1 MNPRSVGVEEELLL
15 VQPVTGRPQ
24 AVAGTVLRQVRQAA
38 ESSRAAG
45 TDQADADRA
54 REDAASLE
62 LELKE
67 QQLETNSQPCH
78 SLSDLHREVRRCRD
92 AAAAAAGKAGAQ
104 VAALATSP
112 VAVEPELVSESRYQR
127 MAEAFG
133 LTAHEQ
139 LTCGCHVHVEIS
151 SDEEGVAV
159 LDRAGPWLA
168 VLLALSANSPF
179 WQGQDSSYASFR
191 YQAWG
196 RWPSSG
202 PTEPFRTAQ
211 RYHQTLEQMVRTGTL
226 LDAGMVYFDAR
237 LSEHYPTIELR
248 IADVCL
254 HAEDA
259 VLVAALARALV
270 ETEARAAREGQ
281 PARPSRTEV
290 LRLAAWRASR
300 SGLDDD
306 LLNPVTGLPEQAATV
321 ASLLVDHCRDALD
334 DAGDTDAVTEMLSAL
349 LARGNGA
356 SSQRAAFRQ
365 SGRLADVVNSA
376 VAATGRDGWVG

>member
-334 DAGDTDAVTEMLSAL
+334 DAGDTDAVQEMLSAL

-365 SGRLADVVNSA
+365 SGRLADMVNSVVA
-376 VAATGRDGWVG
+376 VTGGDRWVG

>member
-15 VQPVTGRPQ
+15 VEPGTGQPR

-45 TDQADADRA
+45 AHGAGADQARD
-54 REDAASLE
+54 DAASLG
-62 LELKE
+62 LELQE

-78 SLSDLHREVRRCRD
+78 SLSDLHREVRRCR
-92 AAAAAAGKAGAQ
+92 AVAAAAAGKAGAQ

-127 MAEAFG
+127 MSEAFG

-151 SDEEGVAV
+151 SDDEGVAV

-168 VLLALSANSPF
+168 ILLALSANSPF
-179 WQGQDSSYASFR
+179 WQGNDSSYASFR

-196 RWPSSG
+196 RWPNSG
-202 PTEPFRTAQ
+202 PTEPFQTAR
-211 RYHQTLEQMVRTGTL
+211 RYHETLQQMVRTGTL

-237 LSEHYPTIELR
+237 LSERYPTIEIR
-248 IADVCL
+248 VADVCL
-254 HAEDA
+254 QAEDA
-259 VLVAALARALV
+259 VLIAALARALV
-270 ETEARAAREGQ
+270 ETEARGWRQGTPVRQVRAEL
-281 PARPSRTEV
+281 

-300 SGLDDD
+300 SGLDDVLIHPLSGLPAPSAAVAALLLEHVSDALADAGETGTVTD
-306 LLNPVTGLPEQAATV
+306 LLAAV
-321 ASLLVDHCRDALD
+321 
-334 DAGDTDAVTEMLSAL
+334 M
-349 LARGNGA
+349 ARGNGA
-356 SSQRAAFRQ
+356 AFQRNAYRR
-365 SGRLADVVNSA
+365 SDHLADVVSSA
-376 VAATGRDGWVG
+376 VEATTR